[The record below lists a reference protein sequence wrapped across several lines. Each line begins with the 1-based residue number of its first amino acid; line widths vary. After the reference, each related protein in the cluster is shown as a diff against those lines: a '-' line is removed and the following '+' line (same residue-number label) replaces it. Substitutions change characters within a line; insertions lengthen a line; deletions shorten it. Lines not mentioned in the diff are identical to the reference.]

1 MHVILF
7 TCNNAC
13 TQCTHTYVHAHT
25 LHDTLYVPLCRQG
38 AAQQLHHDFTEMKTW
53 LTEAVDAFDERVK
66 AQVSHSPALSCLA
79 QGLSAMLGREEPPS
93 ALPPPAAGDVSS
105 LTSGDKI
112 SPFFQHILS
121 LPVVSDTSCMFDC
134 TNLSEWKQCM
144 K

>member
-1 MHVILF
+1 MHVLNVHIHMYVHILF
-7 TCNNAC
+7 MIHCTCPYA
-13 TQCTHTYVHAHT
+13 
-25 LHDTLYVPLCRQG
+25 CRQG
-38 AAQQLHHDFTEMKTW
+38 ATQQLHHDFTEMKTW

-66 AQVSHSPALSCLA
+66 AQVSNSPALSCLA

-121 LPVVSDTSCMFDC
+121 LPVVSDTSCTFDC